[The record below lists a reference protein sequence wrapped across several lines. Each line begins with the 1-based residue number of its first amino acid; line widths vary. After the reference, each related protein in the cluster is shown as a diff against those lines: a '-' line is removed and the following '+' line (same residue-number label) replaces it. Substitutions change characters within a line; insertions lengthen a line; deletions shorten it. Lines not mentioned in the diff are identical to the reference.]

1 MFKSFRVGSLFGI
14 PLNLDITLLLILP
27 VFAYL
32 IGNQV
37 SEIVTVLNNLLGT
50 AIDPAF
56 LGTGMLPLVVGLVAA
71 IGLFIG
77 VTIHE
82 LGHALV
88 SIRFGY
94 DIQSI
99 TLWLLGGIAQ
109 LEEQPRIWHHEF
121 WISVAGPITS
131 IAIGIVCYGVV
142 LIVPANASIVIFVF
156 GYLAILNIALAIFNM
171 IPAFPLDGGRVLRSL
186 LGRTQP
192 FAKATQRAVQIGK
205 IFAVGIGLFGLLS
218 FNLFM
223 IAIAFFI
230 YIVGAAEGRQTLI
243 ASIFEDV
250 PVKTVMTPAEDVV
263 SVSASLPLDELL
275 ERMMTHRHSGY
286 PVLENDDVIGMIT
299 IDDVRAIPPGEQD
312 TTTVSDVMSTDLVT
326 IEDTDDAMK
335 AFFDLAQ
342 HNIGRLIVTD
352 EHGDFQGIIT
362 RTDLVRAFDIIR
374 ENKLIAEN
382 TQIQPPIE

>member
-1 MFKSFRVGSLFGI
+1 MFKSFRVGSIFGI

-27 VFAYL
+27 FFAYL

-37 SEIVTVLNNLLGT
+37 TEIVTVLNTTLGT
-50 AIDPAF
+50 TIDPSF
-56 LGTGMLPLVVGLVAA
+56 LGTGMLPWIVGLVAA

-77 VTIHE
+77 VTLHE

-94 DIQSI
+94 GIQSI

-109 LEEQPRIWHHEF
+109 LEEQPRIWYHEF
-121 WISVAGPITS
+121 WIAVAGPLTS
-131 IAIGIVCYGVV
+131 IAIGFMCYGVI
-142 LIVPANASIVIFVF
+142 LLVPANVPVVIFLF
-156 GYLAILNIALAIFNM
+156 GYLAVLNIALAIFNM

-192 FAKATQRAVQIGK
+192 FAQATLRAVQIGK
-205 IFAVGIGLFGLLS
+205 IFAIGIGLFGLLS
-218 FNLFM
+218 LNLFM
-223 IAIAFFI
+223 IAVAFFI

-250 PVKTVMTPAEDVV
+250 MVKTVMTPADEVI
-263 SVSASLPLDELL
+263 SVSPTLPLDDLL
-275 ERMMTHRHSGY
+275 DQMMTHRHSGY
-286 PVLENDDVIGMIT
+286 PVIQGDDIRGMIT
-299 IDDVRAIPPGEQD
+299 IDDVRSISPDQRSA
-312 TTTVSDVMSTDLVT
+312 TTVEDVMSTDLVT
-326 IEDTDDAMK
+326 IGVADDAMK

-352 EHGDFQGIIT
+352 EHGDFQGIVT

-382 TQIQPPIE
+382 TQFQPPIQ